1 MSIVWISRA
10 WITSTATLGYSC
22 HDGVDINSKTLVSSR
37 LDNIQQPT
45 PRRPKTTSLS
55 AVPTATGQ
63 HFLVSPSPVEKKRKK
78 TKPNQNTRNEKENK
92 TKNSSGT
99 MASAI
104 SWSTNHSS
112 PCCALIQIVGLLF
125 YIRSLCLEA
134 KSTLRGP
141 CGSYL
146 SLKYAHPSGVA
157 AQVDDAKPWEV
168 VILQAI
174 QSLNL
179 VTLPQ
184 KEQKKQ
190 QNNNNA
196 KKRCAILA

>member
-1 MSIVWISRA
+1 MEW
-10 WITSTATLGYSC
+10 TSTQRLWYQAGW
-22 HDGVDINSKTLVSSR
+22 IIFNSPRQGDPKQPVCQLC
-37 LDNIQQPT
+37 QQPRGST
-45 PRRPKTTSLS
+45 FSYHR
-55 AVPTATGQ
+55 VP
-63 HFLVSPSPVEKKRKK
+63 SKKKKERKN
-78 TKPNQNTRNEKENK
+78 KPNQNTRNEKENK